1 MRPGRR
7 LQARAM
13 KGGENMNLQQMITAS
28 KAVDLVEIENGQPVT
43 TSLKVAEYF
52 GKEHKNVTRDI
63 RDKILPYVSENF
75 NALNFELVSY
85 TDAKGE
91 ERPMYILTRDGFT
104 MVAMGYTGA
113 KAMKFKE
120 DYITAFNRMED
131 ALRKE
136 RPNNDDLIEQAA
148 TRLATK
154 LFPQFVK
161 TITPTLA
168 KSIVD
173 QVRSLP
179 QGETLLPPP
188 VVQPAEPQKTT
199 EKRGKRIMKYTLH
212 TWEIELTANGPV
224 AKNKVAFETTEH
236 SALMAKLKAIV
247 GTGIQYVVNR
257 ERVST
262 AR

>member
-1 MRPGRR
+1 
-7 LQARAM
+7 
-13 KGGENMNLQQMITAS
+13 MNLQQIAATS
-28 KAVDLVEIENGQPVT
+28 TAVDLVEIENGKPVT

-52 GKEHKNVTRDI
+52 GKEHKHVIRDI
-63 RDKILPYVSENF
+63 REKVLPFVSDSFNRSNF
-75 NALNFELVSY
+75 GLDAY

-104 MVAMGYTGA
+104 MVAMGYAGA

-120 DYITAFNRMED
+120 DYITAFNRMEE

-136 RPNNDDLIEQAA
+136 RPNNDDLIEQSA

-179 QGETLLPPP
+179 QGETLLPSP
-188 VVQPAEPQKTT
+188 VAQQAEPQKTT
-199 EKRGKRIMKYTLH
+199 AERGKRIMKYTLH
-212 TWEIELTANGPV
+212 TWEIEITANGPV
-224 AKNKVAFETTEH
+224 AKNKAAFETTEH

-247 GTGIQYVVNR
+247 GT
-257 ERVST
+257 S
-262 AR
+262 